1 MAGAAITRLVGGKTD
16 IVMMLN
22 GALAGLVSI
31 TAEPLMPS
39 PLLSILIGAIGGIIM
54 YYGTNLLNSMKLDDV
69 VGAIPVHM
77 FAGIWGTLIV
87 PLTNPDAS
95 FSIQLLGVAS
105 VCIFVFISSYTAIF
119 LIRSIMGLRISEEA
133 EKLGTDKAEVG
144 VVAYSI
150 RD

>member
-1 MAGAAITRLVGGKTD
+1 
-16 IVMMLN
+16 MMLN

-39 PLLSILIGAIGGIIM
+39 PLMAIIIGIIGGIIM
-54 YYGTNLLNSMKLDDV
+54 YYGTNLLNSFKLDDV

-77 FAGIWGTLIV
+77 FAGIFGTLVV
-87 PLTNPDAS
+87 PLSNGDTS
-95 FSIQLLGVAS
+95 FGAQVIGTVSVVAFS
-105 VCIFVFISSYTAIF
+105 FILSYVVFSALKSTI
-119 LIRSIMGLRISEEA
+119 GLRISKEA
-133 EKLGTDKAEVG
+133 EKLGTDKAEIG